1 MTDRFE
7 DRAVITGLGQ
17 SAFGRRLGRDDLELT
32 ATACRAA
39 VQDAGL
45 TVRDIDGLA
54 SFPGAADPT
63 RRSVTGPGLWEVQ
76 DMLGLEL
83 GWYSAGVEVASQLGA
98 VVNACLAVAGGLAR
112 HVLVFR
118 TVTESTAQGSG
129 RRPGVEVPVRVTG
142 QNQWLLPFD
151 VVSGANRMALYAQRH
166 LHEYGTTREQLG
178 SIAVAFRRNAGRNPT
193 AVYREAITLAD
204 YLGARMI
211 STPLCLYDCDV
222 PMDGSTAFVVS
233 SVDAASD
240 APQPAVGFA
249 AAGVALRS
257 RPGWDQWESL
267 GAVAGRDAAAQLW
280 SRTDLIPVDVDVAEL
295 YDGFSILVLL
305 WLEALGFC
313 GPGESGAFV
322 EGGARIGPEGALPLN
337 THGGQLSAGRM
348 HGFGL
353 LHEACVQLRGAAEER
368 QIADAEVALVSNG
381 GLGPLAACL
390 LLTRHR

>member
-17 SAFGRRLGRDDLELT
+17 SALGRRLGRDDLELT

-45 TVRDIDGLA
+45 TMRDIDGLA
-54 SFPGAADPT
+54 SFPGAGDPT
-63 RRSVTGPGLWEVQ
+63 RRGVTGPGLWEVQ

-129 RRPGVEVPVRVTG
+129 RRRGVEVPGRVTG

-178 SIAVAFRRNAGRNPT
+178 SIAVAFRRNAGRNPA
-193 AVYREAITLAD
+193 AVYREPITLDD

-280 SRTDLIPVDVDVAEL
+280 SRTDLTPADVDVAEL

-313 GPGESGAFV
+313 GPGESGVFV
-322 EGGARIGPEGALPLN
+322 EGGARIGPGGALPLN

-368 QIADAEVALVSNG
+368 QVADAQVALVSNG

>member
-1 MTDRFE
+1 MTGRFE
-7 DRAVITGLGQ
+7 DRVVITGLGQ
-17 SAFGRRLGRDDLELT
+17 SELGRRLGRDDLDLT
-32 ATACRAA
+32 ASACLAA
-39 VQDAGL
+39 VADAGL
-45 TVRDIDGLA
+45 TMRDIDGLA
-54 SFPGAADPT
+54 SFPGAADLS

-83 GWYSAGVEVASQLGA
+83 GWYSAGLEVASQLGA
-98 VVNACLAVAGGLAR
+98 IVNACLAIAGGLAR

-118 TVTESTAQGSG
+118 TVTESTEQGSG
-129 RRPGVEVPVRVTG
+129 RRRGVEVPVRVTG

-166 LHEYGTTREQLG
+166 MHEYGTTREQLG
-178 SIAVAFRRNAGRNPT
+178 SIAVTFRQHAARNAT
-193 AVYREAITLAD
+193 AVYRESITLD
-204 YLGARMI
+204 EYLDARMI

-233 SVDAASD
+233 AVDAASD
-240 APQPAVGFA
+240 APHPAIGID

-257 RPGWDQWESL
+257 RPGWDQWEGL
-267 GAVAGRDAAAQLW
+267 AAVAGRDAAEQLW
-280 SRTDLIPVDVDVAEL
+280 SRTNLTLADVDVAEL

-313 GPGESGAFV
+313 APGESGAFV
-322 EGGARIGPEGALPLN
+322 EGGERIGLGGGLPLN

-353 LHEACVQLRGAAEER
+353 LHEACVQLRGAAGSR
-368 QIADAEVALVSNG
+368 QVADAEVALVSNG

>member
-1 MTDRFE
+1 MTEHFE

-17 SAFGRRLGRDDLELT
+17 STLGRRLGRDDLQLT
-32 ATACRAA
+32 ADACRAA
-39 VQDAGL
+39 VADAGL
-45 TVRDIDGLA
+45 TMRDIDGLA
-54 SFPGAADPT
+54 SFPGAADQT
-63 RRSVTGPGLWEVQ
+63 RRGVTGPGLWEVQ
-76 DMLGLEL
+76 DMFGLEL
-83 GWYSAGVEVASQLGA
+83 AWYSAGLEVASQLGA

-118 TVTESTAQGSG
+118 TVTESTAQGTG
-129 RRPGVEVPVRVTG
+129 RRRGVEVPGRVSG

-166 LHEYGTTREQLG
+166 LYEYGTTREQLG
-178 SIAVAFRRNAGRNPT
+178 AIAVTFREHAARNPH
-193 AVYREAITLAD
+193 AVYREPITLD
-204 YLGARMI
+204 EYLDARMI

-233 SVDAASD
+233 SVDAARDS
-240 APQPAVGFA
+240 PHPAVGFA

-257 RPGWDQWESL
+257 RPGWDQWDGL
-267 GAVAGRDAAAQLW
+267 TAVAGRDAAAQLW
-280 SRTDLIPVDVDVAEL
+280 SRTDLTTADVDVAEL

-313 GPGESGAFV
+313 APGESGAFV
-322 EGGARIGPEGALPLN
+322 EGGRQIALGGALPLN

-353 LHEACVQLRGAAEER
+353 LHEACTQLRGAADAR
-368 QIADAEVALVSNG
+368 QVSGAEVALVSNG

>member
-7 DRAVITGLGQ
+7 DHVVITGLGQ
-17 SAFGRRLGRDDLELT
+17 SELGRRLGRDDLDLT
-32 ATACRAA
+32 AAACRAA
-39 VQDAGL
+39 VLDAGL
-45 TVRDIDGLA
+45 TMHDIDGLA
-54 SFPGAADPT
+54 SFPGAADLS

-83 GWYSAGVEVASQLGA
+83 AWYSAGLEVASQLGA

-118 TVTESTAQGSG
+118 TVTESTGQGTG
-129 RRPGVEVPVRVTG
+129 RRRGVEVPVRVTG

-166 LHEYGTTREQLG
+166 MYEYGTTREQLG
-178 SIAVAFRRNAGRNPT
+178 SISVTFRQNAGRNPT
-193 AVYREAITLAD
+193 AVYREPITLD
-204 YLGARMI
+204 EYLDARMI

-233 SVDAASD
+233 SVDAARD
-240 APQPAVGFA
+240 TPNPAVGIA

-267 GAVAGRDAAAQLW
+267 EAVAGRDAAQQLW
-280 SRTDLIPVDVDVAEL
+280 SRTDLTPADVDVAEL

-313 GPGESGAFV
+313 PPGESGAFV
-322 EGGARIGPEGALPLN
+322 ELGTRIGLAGELPLN

-353 LHEACVQLRGAAEER
+353 LHEACVQLRGAAEGR
-368 QIADAEVALVSNG
+368 QVDGAEVALVSNG

>member
-1 MTDRFE
+1 MTERFE

-17 SAFGRRLGRDDLELT
+17 SVLGRRLGRDDLELT
-32 ATACRAA
+32 VAACRGA
-39 VQDAGL
+39 VEDAGL
-45 TVRDIDGLA
+45 TMRDIDGLA
-54 SFPGAADPT
+54 SFPGAADQS

-83 GWYSAGVEVASQLGA
+83 SWYSAGLEVASQLGA
-98 VVNACLAVAGGLAR
+98 VVNACLAVAGGLVR

-118 TVTESTAQGSG
+118 TVTESTSQGRG
-129 RRPGVEVPVRVTG
+129 RRRGVEVPLPVSG

-166 LHEYGTTREQLG
+166 MYEYGTTREQLG
-178 SIAVAFRRNAGRNPT
+178 SIAVTFRENAGRNPA
-193 AVYREAITLAD
+193 AVYREPITLD
-204 YLGARMI
+204 EYLDARMI

-233 SVDAASD
+233 SVDTARD

-267 GAVAGRDAAAQLW
+267 EAVAGRDAAQQLW
-280 SRTDLIPVDVDVAEL
+280 SRTDLTPADVDVAEL

-313 GPGESGAFV
+313 APGESGAFV
-322 EGGARIGPEGALPLN
+322 EGGARIVSGGALPLN

-353 LHEACVQLRGAAEER
+353 LHEACVQLRGAARER
-368 QIADAEVALVSNG
+368 QVTDAEVALVSNG
-381 GLGPLAACL
+381 GLGPLAGCVA
-390 LLTRHR
+390 LTRHR